1 MSEKQTVKS
10 LELRIIELENQIK
23 SSKLENAK
31 SNDFISNQ
39 EQLFLSSL
47 EKLTQDYI
55 GYQQELSNTSI
66 RLFFLHPIVII
77 ATLVIISITLVLG
90 VEFITA
96 PLEARQSG
104 LWFSVSGTIVFAF
117 TLTVVLTVGT
127 KEIVDSIKVY
137 VEKENKMILTGI
149 WERISNEQEKKFEK
163 MRNEQDTKL
172 AEERKARE
180 AAQLEERK
188 AREAA
193 QLEERKAREAANL
206 ALINEIKQLSKI
218 NS

>member
-1 MSEKQTVKS
+1 
-10 LELRIIELENQIK
+10 
-23 SSKLENAK
+23 
-31 SNDFISNQ
+31 
-39 EQLFLSSL
+39 
-47 EKLTQDYI
+47 
-55 GYQQELSNTSI
+55 
-66 RLFFLHPIVII
+66 
-77 ATLVIISITLVLG
+77 
-90 VEFITA
+90 
-96 PLEARQSG
+96 
-104 LWFSVSGTIVFAF
+104 VFAF

-149 WERISNEQEKKFEK
+149 WDRISNEQEKKFEK
-163 MRNEQDTKL
+163 MRNEQDSKL
-172 AEERKARE
+172 A
-180 AAQLEERK
+180 EERK